1 MPKRYTHKDKF
12 VELEFQNLYT
22 EFRKQTLDVV
32 RGISGTPGVAG
43 PPGPDGEDGQS
54 GIQTLCKWF
63 TGSGL
68 LGTVPANALISGLWA
83 IVYSWNT
90 PHDTGTFQIEA
101 NSVTEI
107 STVVDLTQQAPNFVL
122 WPRQEFFDSEQ
133 EFIGS
138 LVTVDTDINFVTNKT
153 GQFLVCLNFIPTVA
167 L

>member
-1 MPKRYTHKDKF
+1 ML
-12 VELEFQNLYT
+12 LEVFLV
-22 EFRKQTLDVV
+22 L
-32 RGISGTPGVAG
+32 PGVAG

-90 PHDTGTFQIEA
+90 PHDTGTFELEA

-122 WPRQEFFDSEQ
+122 CLVKN
-133 EFIGS
+133 S
-138 LVTVDTDINFVTNKT
+138 LIVNKSLLDHWLQWIQT
-153 GQFLVCLNFIPTVA
+153 LIL
-167 L
+167 